1 MSYHI
6 RDVYNVHL
14 SASEAFLT
22 APVATP
28 RHVAEDQLMQL
39 QREFARPPGIN
50 AAYDVLAAEHTVIVH
65 GARGSGRSSAGRV
78 LLCELPRD
86 GTYHELT
93 PEEPESGS
101 GRWLSPDLVGERD
114 RMLLDLSE
122 VDERMWQAVHEE
134 LSDFRHAVL
143 AKSAYLALVLPERHQ
158 HQLSSQFTKFSR
170 GIERPDGLEALV
182 RHLRL
187 AGVDEDVRRIA
198 RPPLLEHLETK
209 PPMRE
214 LALLARRIA
223 GARGPGNFATW
234 CETAIKAQRNRAH
247 DAAETVAQLRKGRQ
261 RALLLAAAMLHGARA
276 ETVHRA
282 TNLLVEE
289 AGSAHDERPLLEHKG
304 LSTRLKAVGAE
315 LDPDSRVCFSSPDFA
330 EAARRHFWVDLP
342 DVRDPLNR
350 WLGKAIALLD
360 PTDLARLVENFTD
373 LCVFTRDFERLAAL
387 VDDWTRE
394 GAPRTTEVRAAAHLL
409 KRGVENEQ
417 SNSEFRARIYGWST
431 NRPTKNRRV
440 VLAEVCEKVMSIH
453 HPEAALVR
461 LHHLARGEPHR
472 GFARE
477 SLFRY
482 VNQDSRLQRR
492 LLARLATAASQHHRA
507 DADLFLNLTALPDD
521 FLLTATTREWLTT
534 CWRMAFG
541 LLEPRRWLPC
551 ATTWLSTADAV
562 DDVALVDAALNILVA
577 ASELSYPVLSRVYAD
592 ARRTVSPRLASRLL
606 ESITLA
612 QRARLAPQSPYSGG
626 A

>member
-1 MSYHI
+1 M
-6 RDVYNVHL
+6 RDVYNVHPG
-14 SASEAFLT
+14 AAGAFLT
-22 APVATP
+22 APAATP
-28 RHVAEDQLMQL
+28 RRVAEDQLLHL

-65 GARGSGRSSAGRV
+65 GARGTGRSSAARV

-93 PEEPESGS
+93 PEKPESGP
-101 GRWLSPDLVGERD
+101 GRWLSPDLVGQRD

-158 HQLSSQFTKFSR
+158 NQLSSQFTKFSR

-198 RPPLLEHLETK
+198 PPALLEHLETE

-223 GARGPGNFATW
+223 DARGPGSDFATW
-234 CETAIKAQRNRAH
+234 CETAIEAQKNRAQ
-247 DAAETVAQLRKGRQ
+247 DAAEAVAQLRKGRQ

-289 AGSAHDERPLLEHKG
+289 AGSAHDDRPLLEHKG

-315 LDPDSRVCFSSPDFA
+315 LDPDSRVCFGSPDFA
-330 EAARRHFWVDLP
+330 EATRRHFWIDLP

-350 WLGKAIALLD
+350 WLSKAIALLD

-387 VDDWTRE
+387 LDDWTRD
-394 GAPRTTEVRAAAHLL
+394 GATRTTEVRAAAHLL

-431 NRPTKNRRV
+431 TRQTKNRRE

-461 LHHLARGEPHR
+461 LHHLARGEPHP
-472 GFARE
+472 GFARV

-492 LLARLATAASQHHRA
+492 LLARLATAQTSLHHRA
-507 DADLFLNLTALPDD
+507 DADLFLGLEALPDD

-562 DDVALVDAALNILVA
+562 DDAALVDAALNILVA

-612 QRARLAPQSPYSGG
+612 QRARLAPQSPDPEVPES
-626 A
+626 